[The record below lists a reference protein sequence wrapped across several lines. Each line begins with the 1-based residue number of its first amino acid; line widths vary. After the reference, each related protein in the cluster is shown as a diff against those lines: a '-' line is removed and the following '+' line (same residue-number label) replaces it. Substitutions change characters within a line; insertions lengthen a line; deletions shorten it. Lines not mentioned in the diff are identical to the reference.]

1 MKASA
6 MFAGRTDWENGR
18 ALAGRASI
26 GLLQCD
32 SPGHAAAG
40 WRQSPRGRDVVQE
53 KDFFGQAEIGSLIQ
67 SARTISPGAGAM
79 RRADRAAA
87 IVLIGICMTSP
98 ASGQEADVLGNADI
112 VTLTEAGLSAAAIV
126 AVIEASGTDFDI
138 SVAQLAV
145 LAEAG
150 VESAVIE
157 AMARTSVASRPGPVS
172 ASGVPSPAAAQP
184 GQSFSDTLTSGG
196 RGPEM
201 VVIPPGRFRMGCV
214 SGQECWDN
222 EFPVHDVT
230 IPQAFAVSKYEV
242 TFEDYD
248 RYTYPNRVDDAGW
261 GRGRRPVINVS
272 WNDAQ
277 DYVEWL
283 SAQTG
288 HAYRL
293 LSEAEWE
300 YVARAGSSTVYSW
313 GTDIGSNRANCDGCG
328 SQWDD
333 DRTAPV
339 GSFAPNAFGVHDMH
353 GNVWEWVEDCWNGS
367 YAGAPTDGSAWRSGD
382 CERRAWRGG
391 AWYVAPRSVRSAVR
405 SAITTGFR
413 YHFLGFR
420 VARTL
425 TP

>member
-1 MKASA
+1 
-6 MFAGRTDWENGR
+6 
-18 ALAGRASI
+18 
-26 GLLQCD
+26 
-32 SPGHAAAG
+32 
-40 WRQSPRGRDVVQE
+40 
-53 KDFFGQAEIGSLIQ
+53 
-67 SARTISPGAGAM
+67 M

-87 IVLIGICMTSP
+87 IALIGICMTSP

-138 SVAQLAV
+138 SVAQLAA

-150 VESAVIE
+150 VESSVIE
-157 AMARTSVASRPGPVS
+157 AMARTSVPSRPDPAS
-172 ASGVPSPAAAQP
+172 ASGAPPSPAAQP
-184 GQSFSDTLTSGG
+184 GQSFSDTLSSGG
-196 RGPEM
+196 QGPEM
-201 VVIPPGRFRMGCV
+201 VVIPAGRFRMGCV
-214 SGQECWDN
+214 SGQECAAW
-222 EFPVHDVT
+222 ELPVHDVT
-230 IPQAFAVSKYEV
+230 ITQAFAVSKYEV

-248 RYTYPNRVDDAGW
+248 RYTYPNRVADEGW
-261 GRGRRPVINVS
+261 GRGRRPVFNVS

-300 YVARAGSSTVYSW
+300 YVARAGSSTAYSW
-313 GTDIGSNRANCDGCG
+313 GNDIGSNRANCDGCG

-333 DRTAPV
+333 NRTAPV
-339 GSFAPNAFGVHDMH
+339 GSFAANAFGVHDMH
-353 GNVWEWVEDCWNGS
+353 GNVYEWVEDCWNPR
-367 YAGAPTDGSAWRSGD
+367 YARAPTDGSAWRSGD
-382 CERRAWRGG
+382 CERRVLRGG
-391 AWYVAPRSVRSAVR
+391 SWNYNPRTLRSANR
-405 SAITTGFR
+405 DWNTTGYR
-413 YHFLGFR
+413 SIYHGFR

>member
-1 MKASA
+1 
-6 MFAGRTDWENGR
+6 
-18 ALAGRASI
+18 
-26 GLLQCD
+26 
-32 SPGHAAAG
+32 
-40 WRQSPRGRDVVQE
+40 
-53 KDFFGQAEIGSLIQ
+53 
-67 SARTISPGAGAM
+67 M

-87 IVLIGICMTSP
+87 IALIGICMTSA

-126 AVIEASGTDFDI
+126 AVIEASGTDFDL
-138 SVAQLAV
+138 SVAQLAA

-157 AMARTSVASRPGPVS
+157 AMARTSVSPRPGPAFAPS
-172 ASGVPSPAAAQP
+172 SPAPQP
-184 GQSFSDTLTSGG
+184 GQSFSDTLNSGG
-196 RGPEM
+196 QGPEM
-201 VVIPPGRFRMGCV
+201 VVIPAGRFRMGCV
-214 SGQECWDN
+214 SGLACIDDEL
-222 EFPVHDVT
+222 PVHDVT

-248 RYTYPNRVDDAGW
+248 RYTYPNRVNDEGW

-288 HAYRL
+288 HTYRL

-300 YVARAGSSTVYSW
+300 YVARAGSSTRYSW
-313 GTDIGSNRANCDGCG
+313 GNDIGSNRANCAGCG

-339 GSFAPNAFGVHDMH
+339 GSFPPNAFGVHNMH
-353 GNVWEWVEDCWNGS
+353 GNVEEWVEDCRNDS

-382 CERRAWRGG
+382 CEWRSLRGG
-391 AWYVAPRSVRSAVR
+391 SVYGIWRNLRSASR
-405 SAITTGFR
+405 SGWPTGFR
-413 YHFLGFR
+413 YINLGFR

>member
-1 MKASA
+1 
-6 MFAGRTDWENGR
+6 
-18 ALAGRASI
+18 
-26 GLLQCD
+26 
-32 SPGHAAAG
+32 
-40 WRQSPRGRDVVQE
+40 
-53 KDFFGQAEIGSLIQ
+53 
-67 SARTISPGAGAM
+67 M

-87 IVLIGICMTSP
+87 IALIGICMTSP
-98 ASGQEADVLGNADI
+98 ASGQGADVLGNADI

-138 SVAQLAV
+138 SVAQLAA

-157 AMARTSVASRPGPVS
+157 AMARTSVASRPGPASAPS
-172 ASGVPSPAAAQP
+172 ASSSPAAQP
-184 GQSFSDTLTSGG
+184 GQSFSDTLSSGG

-201 VVIPPGRFRMGCV
+201 VVIPAGRFRMGCV
-214 SGQECWDN
+214 SGQECTDAQL
-222 EFPVHDVT
+222 PVHDVT

-248 RYTYPNRVDDAGW
+248 RFTYPNRVDDEGW

-272 WNDAQ
+272 WNNAQ

-288 HAYRL
+288 HTYRL

-300 YVARAGSSTVYSW
+300 YVARAGSSTAYSW
-313 GTDIGSNRANCDGCG
+313 GNDIGSNRANCDGCG
-328 SQWDD
+328 SQWDN

-339 GSFAPNAFGVHDMH
+339 GSFASNAFGVHDMH
-353 GNVWEWVEDCWNGS
+353 GNVYEWVEDCWNGS
-367 YAGAPTDGSAWRSGD
+367 YAGAPSDGSAWRSGD
-382 CERRAWRGG
+382 CERRVWRGG
-391 AWYVAPRSVRSAVR
+391 SWIDLPGILR
-405 SAITTGFR
+405 SAIR
-413 YHFLGFR
+413 YREPIGNRLGYYGFR